1 MGVQTSGFISLQN
14 LDHEDAFSDSDL
26 ELLTTLA
33 ASLSVALENVRL
45 VEQTR
50 QRAAELAIIND
61 VQQGLASLVEPQ
73 AMFDLVGEKLRQIF
87 DAETFYIGVL
97 DRPSG
102 LVHYPYMVER
112 GERFPDEP
120 GPPAGFSKRVLETG
134 RLVLLNQGVAE
145 ARKRAGPVWPPARR
159 PSRSSRCRS
168 SWTAPPAAS
177 SRCRTWT
184 TNRPSAS
191 PMCGS

>member
-61 VQQGLASLVEPQ
+61 VQQGLASQVDPQ

-97 DRPSG
+97 DRVTG

-120 GPPAGFSKRVLETG
+120 GPPGGF
-134 RLVLLNQGVAE
+134 QQ
-145 ARKRAGPVWPPARR
+145 AGPGDRPAGPAERGRGGGTGAERAPAWPPARR
-159 PSRSSRCRS
+159 PSRSSPSPS
-168 SWTAPPAAS
+168 SSTARPAA
-177 SRCRTWT
+177 
-184 TNRPSAS
+184 
-191 PMCGS
+191 